1 VPDGRIYGSM
11 KGLIE
16 VIAETIE
23 LRGPYTAGHHERV
36 SGLAVAIAREM
47 GLTDLQVE
55 GIELASAVY
64 DIGTVNIPADILREG
79 ERLEGIALSLY
90 QAYPG
95 NTYDMLKK
103 VEFLWPIADIVHQHR
118 ECYDGSGFPR
128 GIKGEETLVEA
139 RILAVAAALD
149 DLTTRRSFRDAFPLS
164 EALEKM
170 SSHSGSKYDPEV
182 VAACLKL
189 FREKGFKMEG

>member
-47 GLTDLQVE
+47 GLADLQVE

-79 ERLEGIALSLY
+79 ERLEGIALSIY

-103 VEFLWPIADIVHQHR
+103 VEFLWPIADIVPPTVSVMTDRDFPGGSR
-118 ECYDGSGFPR
+118 EERSSSRPGSWRLPPPWT
-128 GIKGEETLVEA
+128 I
-139 RILAVAAALD
+139 
-149 DLTTRRSFRDAFPLS
+149 
-164 EALEKM
+164 
-170 SSHSGSKYDPEV
+170 
-182 VAACLKL
+182 
-189 FREKGFKMEG
+189 